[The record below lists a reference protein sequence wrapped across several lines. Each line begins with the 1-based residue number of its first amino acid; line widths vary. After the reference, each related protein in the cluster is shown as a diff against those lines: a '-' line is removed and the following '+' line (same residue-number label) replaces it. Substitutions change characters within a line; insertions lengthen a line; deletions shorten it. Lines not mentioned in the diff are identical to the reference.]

1 MKQSRK
7 VGFRTILSLANH
19 RPIRF
24 RIFLALF
31 CLPLLYLIAVFILL
45 NIPINNDFTDFER
58 MMFYF
63 PAFPFLGYGV
73 LFGVYFFFILY
84 KQVNL
89 CTNGEV
95 RDAEIISLMPTLGI
109 SSSFFGSRLRV
120 LYRYQISGNNM
131 VEGES
136 ITSDLSI
143 IKYKKRGDTIK
154 IFVSPKNE
162 FITCVV
168 SMIDVQRN
176 NWEIE

>member
-1 MKQSRK
+1 MKPSRK

-19 RPIRF
+19 RPVRF

-31 CLPLLYLIAVFILL
+31 CLPIFYLITVFIVL
-45 NIPINNDFTDFER
+45 NLPVNNGYSDFER

-89 CTNGEV
+89 CANGEV
-95 RDAEIISLMPTLGI
+95 RDAEIVSLMPTLGI
-109 SSSFFGSRLRV
+109 SASFFGSRLRV
-120 LYRYQISGNNM
+120 LYRYKISGNNK

-136 ITSDLSI
+136 VTSDLFL
-143 IKYKKRGDTIK
+143 IKDKKRGDTIK
-154 IFVSPKNE
+154 IFVPPENE

-176 NWEIE
+176 NWKIE